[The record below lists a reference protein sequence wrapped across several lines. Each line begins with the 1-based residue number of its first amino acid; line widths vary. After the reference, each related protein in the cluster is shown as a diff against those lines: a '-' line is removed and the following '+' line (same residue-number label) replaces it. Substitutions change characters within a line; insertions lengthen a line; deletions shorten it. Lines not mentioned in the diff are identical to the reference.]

1 MNIDERSNLIVDF
14 IIRNIRVTNE
24 EIQNEFS
31 LSRRQVDYSIGKI
44 NDWLLEKNLNQLNK
58 ENGKYFL
65 DENISGTNLL
75 EIKKMNLKSYI
86 PSREERIKYL
96 QLILVTR
103 DEELSLNHLIDL
115 LDVSKNTV
123 LSDIKEAQANLKYK
137 RLNIM
142 YSREDGYHL
151 EGSEW
156 NKRSLLIEIIQHIS
170 NHVNGNIILKYY
182 MNLND
187 EEIDMVTSSILK
199 IEEEIDTKF
208 IDVDLNA
215 LPFVFSGIV
224 ERISQNKIIDAHFL
238 IDFQELSDTKEFQAI
253 NILLKDDGLL
263 NIPVEEKLYLTLQLL
278 TSKSLNRG
286 VLSEDEIPKL
296 KQALA
301 QVLENFENKSLVML
315 KDKETLI
322 EKMFIH
328 FKPAYYRI
336 KYKLT
341 TNYTL
346 MDNFTNEF
354 STLQFFMKESIK
366 PLETFLGCRIPEKEV
381 FFLTIFIA
389 GHIIDYQEN
398 KDTTFKT
405 RAVVVCPNGITV
417 SQLMERSLIDLFPE
431 LYFYPAMSIREF
443 NQFTSDF
450 DIVFSAVPLKTDKS
464 LFIIDPMLSKE
475 QGQNLREQ
483 LINLELVE
491 FSQEAKINSILQ
503 IVEKNAVVTD
513 PKRLEDELRQ
523 IIELPRENNKKV
535 VNVLDTRLKDL
546 DELLTPEMITITN
559 SVKNWN
565 EALDLTAQPLLNERV
580 INKDYLKAIKL
591 LYPTLP
597 DYILLSNRIAIP
609 HAETESG
616 AQQLGMSMLV
626 IKDGLKITE
635 ELTIYF
641 IVMMSVVDKEQHLD
655 ALLQLHELSE
665 HEDTLIEMRN
675 QISEDSV
682 HHKITK
688 FLKEKQ
694 QKNFTR
700 LHRLEATEI

>member
-123 LSDIKEAQANLKYK
+123 LSDIKETQANLKYK

-224 ERISQNKIIDAHFL
+224 KRISQNKIIDAHFL

-559 SVKNWN
+559 SVKNWD

>member
-224 ERISQNKIIDAHFL
+224 KRISQNKIIDAHFL

>member
-224 ERISQNKIIDAHFL
+224 KRISQNKIIDAHFL

-559 SVKNWN
+559 SVKNWD